1 MNAAYDVNPKLVDPE
16 ERFKM
21 PGGIVKRSYCAVSGL
36 LPSSA
41 CSKAGL
47 VESDYFIAKYAPTK
61 VDDSLVENKFVTV
74 GDKRYIALDSTPAK
88 FTDTGVILNPEYMEN
103 YIGHK
108 IGNPQQLIPKKDAW
122 NNILVAND
130 KLSENGKTPA
140 ALGIQLSGK
149 TISWGKHPENDIVG
163 YRVYNNK
170 KKVGSV
176 KAGDSLSFH
185 AGDGSFFVTAVDIAG
200 KESAPSNSIEIG
212 KKPVPKDPPK
222 DDKPKDPK
230 PKDPPPTDPK
240 PDDPKPPGDGGGN
253 GNGTGD
259 STGN

>member
-1 MNAAYDVNPKLVDPE
+1 
-16 ERFKM
+16 M

-74 GDKRYIALDSTPAK
+74 GDKRYIALDSTPAE
-88 FTDTGVILNPEYMEN
+88 FTDTGVILNPEYMES

-108 IGNPQQLIPKKDAW
+108 IRNPQQLIPKKDAW
-122 NNILVAND
+122 NKILVAND

-140 ALGIQLSGK
+140 GLGIKLSGK
-149 TISWGKHPENDIVG
+149 TITWGKHPENDIVG
-163 YRVYNNK
+163 YRIYNNK
-170 KKVGSV
+170 KKVGSI
-176 KAGDSLSFH
+176 KAGAELAFN
-185 AGDGSFFVTAVDIAG
+185 AGDGSFYVTAVDIAG
-200 KESAPSNSIEIG
+200 KESAPSNIIEIG
-212 KKPVPKDPPK
+212 KKPEPKDPPK
-222 DDKPKDPK
+222 DDKPTDPK

-240 PDDPKPPGDGGGN
+240 PKDPPKPPPPPPPGDGDGEGDGDGTGDGN
-253 GNGTGD
+253 GN
-259 STGN
+259 